1 MGLTG
6 QQNDSSTASDFG
18 SVGEAP
24 ADKAP
29 VDKAPVDKAP
39 VADKA
44 PTKGGRKHRRSRKKG
59 RKSKKSRKGSK
70 KGSKKGS
77 RKARKTRKR
86 KRGLNPYF
94 KLMLA
99 AKKAGAASFK
109 YKGKTYKGRKH
120 NRLGMI
126 YKKA

>member
-1 MGLTG
+1 MGHTSLHPKFAENAG
-6 QQNDSSTASDFG
+6 LVDG
-18 SVGEAP
+18 G
-24 ADKAP
+24 DK
-29 VDKAPVDKAP
+29 VEAPVDKAP

-44 PTKGGRKHRRSRKKG
+44 PTKGGRKRRRSRKKG
-59 RKSKKSRKGSK
+59 RKGKKSKKSR
-70 KGSKKGS
+70 KGS
-77 RKARKTRKR
+77 RKARKTRKKGKR

>member
-1 MGLTG
+1 MGHTSLHPKFAENAG
-6 QQNDSSTASDFG
+6 LVDGGDKVEEQ
-18 SVGEAP
+18 VEAQ
-24 ADKAP
+24 AEA
-29 VDKAPVDKAP
+29 
-39 VADKA
+39 A
-44 PTKGGRKHRRSRKKG
+44 PTKGGRKRRRSRKKG
-59 RKSKKSRKGSK
+59 RKGKKSKKSRKGN
-70 KGSKKGS
+70 KKGS